1 MPHLHQLLL
10 RQRIQLQL
18 TQQELAEVSGVSVRL
33 VRELEAGRANPGLRQ
48 LEKLAAVLNLQ
59 VTLTP
64 IFDANAGR

>member
-48 LEKLAAVLNLQ
+48 PEKLAAVLNLQ
-59 VTLTP
+59 VTLP
-64 IFDANAGR
+64 PLF